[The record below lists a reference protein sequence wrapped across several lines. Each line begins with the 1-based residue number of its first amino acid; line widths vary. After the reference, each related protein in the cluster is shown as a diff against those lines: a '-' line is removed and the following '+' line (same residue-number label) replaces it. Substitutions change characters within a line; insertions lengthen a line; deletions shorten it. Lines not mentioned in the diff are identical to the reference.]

1 MQDGLVFQYIQTMK
15 QFMTILTL
23 SMALPLTIQ
32 HLAAQ
37 ETVQPDPVPQDFV
50 LADFPAG
57 LAQAP
62 GWQWEGFADRVMGGK
77 SDLVSPGI
85 VNTPDGPAY
94 RLAGKV
100 ITKGGGFI
108 QVRLDRL
115 AGPFNASDFSGVE
128 VIVDAPA
135 GGKYYVFLRTR
146 DNFFPWS
153 YYGALLDLP
162 GGRRTIRLPWTAFKA
177 EATLRRDVRTTG
189 IANVALVAAYLDF
202 EPDLKIY
209 RVAFYR

>member
-1 MQDGLVFQYIQTMK
+1 MK
-15 QFMTILTL
+15 RFIAILAI
-23 SMALPLTIQ
+23 SMALPLTGKT
-32 HLAAQ
+32 LAAQ
-37 ETVQPDPVPQDFV
+37 GTVQPDQILEDFV

-57 LAQAP
+57 LIQAP
-62 GWQWEGFADRVMGGK
+62 GWQWKGFADRVMGGK
-77 SDLVSPGI
+77 SDLASPGI
-85 VNTPDGPAY
+85 VNTPSGLAY

-100 ITKGGGFI
+100 VTKGGGFI
-108 QVRLDRL
+108 QVRLDRP
-115 AGPFNASDFSGVE
+115 AGPFNASAFSGVE

-162 GGRRTIRLPWTAFKA
+162 GGLRTVRLPWSAFKA
-177 EATLRRDVRTTG
+177 EATLRKG
-189 IANVALVAAYLDF
+189 IRRAGINNVALVAAYLDF